1 MTSPKR
7 APFLAFVSAL
17 LGGAIVAVLLVAFGA
32 VGSNSTKTVVQQ
44 APLSEPVQEGSTRG
58 LTARDIYKR
67 DAPGVAFVRANIVQQ
82 TQSPFGTGPM
92 AQQGTATGSGFVI
105 DKNGSILTN
114 AHVVADATK
123 ITVSF
128 GNKESVPAQVVGRD
142 VSDDLALIKVNPSGL
157 NLKPLAL
164 GDARSVQVGD
174 PTIAIGN
181 PFGLDR
187 TLTTGVVSALQ
198 RKIQAPN
205 GFAINN
211 VIQTDAAI
219 NPGNSGGPL
228 LDAAGRVIGINSQI
242 ETGGNGDG
250 NVGIGFAIP
259 INTAKKAL
267 PQLQKGNV
275 ERGFL
280 GITGATIKPS
290 MNLAVKQG
298 VIVQSV
304 DPGSG
309 ADKAGIQ
316 GAQSNSPDQPSAGGD
331 IITKANGK
339 TITGIGQL
347 RSAVAN
353 KKPGDKVTLTVLH
366 GGQTKDVQ
374 VTLAILPVR
383 GETGSAAVP
392 ALGAP
397 IIRKSGKVTGTPP
410 RAPKVPPKAP
420 PVTAAPSARHS

>member
-1 MTSPKR
+1 MTPTKR
-7 APFLAFVSAL
+7 APLLAFVSAL
-17 LGGAIVAVLLVAFGA
+17 VGGAFVALLLIAFNA
-32 VGSNSTKTVVQQ
+32 VGSDTTKTVVEQ
-44 APLSEPVQEGSTRG
+44 APIGQPLQSNNARG

-67 DAPGVAFVRANIVQQ
+67 DAPGVAFIRANIVQQ
-82 TQSPFGTGPM
+82 SQSPFGFGPM
-92 AQQGTATGSGFVI
+92 TQQGTATGSGFVI

-114 AHVVADATK
+114 AHVVASATK

-142 VSDDLALIKVNPSGL
+142 VNDDLALIKVNPSGL

-205 GFAINN
+205 GFAISN
-211 VIQTDAAI
+211 VIQTDAAL

-242 ETGGNGDG
+242 ETGGNGDA

-259 INTAKKAL
+259 INTAKNAL
-267 PQLQKGNV
+267 PQLQKGNI
-275 ERGFL
+275 ETGYL
-280 GITGATIKPS
+280 GVTGSSIKPS

-298 VIVQSV
+298 VLVESV

-309 ADKAGIQ
+309 ADKAGIK
-316 GAQSNSPDQPSAGGD
+316 GGQSNSSDAVSAGGD
-331 IITKANGK
+331 IITKVDGKAING
-339 TITGIGQL
+339 IEQL
-347 RSAVAN
+347 RSAIGS
-353 KKPGDKVTLTVLH
+353 KQPGDKVTLTVLA

-374 VTLAILPVR
+374 VTL
-383 GETGSAAVP
+383 GT
-392 ALGAP
+392 AP
-397 IIRKSGKVTGTPP
+397 TVLASDQNGGGGQDSPQIP
-410 RAPKVPPKAP
+410 
-420 PVTAAPSARHS
+420 